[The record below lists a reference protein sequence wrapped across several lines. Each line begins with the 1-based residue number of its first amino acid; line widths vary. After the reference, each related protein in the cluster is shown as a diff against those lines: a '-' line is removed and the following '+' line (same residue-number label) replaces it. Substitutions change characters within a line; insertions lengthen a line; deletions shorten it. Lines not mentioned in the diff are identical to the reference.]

1 MQNNNKEFYEYFYN
15 RKSNS
20 TTKSCAAKWEFFLLK
35 SILKYA
41 KKEGINNILEV
52 GCGQGNK
59 TAIISDYFKQAKI
72 IGIDPSSAGI
82 RNARENYSNY
92 KNIEFVEYELNSFIE
107 KSNIKKFDL
116 VAALEILEHV
126 DDWESLLDD
135 IINVSNR
142 YILLSFPTGKMR
154 DYERHIGHLR
164 NFKRGEV
171 ENFLD
176 LRGFKIVK
184 TFYSGFPF
192 YTPLARDYV
201 NRNYNNFM
209 KSIEHEFTKSQ
220 EIFHHFV
227 YLIFRYFTFKNI
239 GDNFAGLFIKHDIAI
254 RSNGG
259 GVNYN
264 IIIVILYKNY
274 ICYSYIYR
282 FLFKFIIF

>member
-1 MQNNNKEFYEYFYN
+1 MENNNKEFYEYFYN

-20 TTKSCAAKWEFFLLK
+20 SIKSCEAKYDYWLLNC
-35 SILKYA
+35 ILKYA

-72 IGIDPSSAGI
+72 IGIEPSSAGI

-126 DDWESLLDD
+126 EDWESLLDD
-135 IINVSNR
+135 IINVSNK
-142 YILLSFPTGKMR
+142 YILLSFPTGRMR
-154 DYERHIGHLR
+154 DYEKHVGHLR
-164 NFKRGEV
+164 NFKKGEI
-171 ENFLD
+171 ENFLGA
-176 LRGFKIVK
+176 RGVKSIK
-184 TFYSGFPF
+184 TFYAGFPL
-192 YTPLARDYV
+192 YTPFARDYV

-227 YLIFRYFTFKNI
+227 YLIFRYFNFKSI
-239 GDNFAGLFIKHDIAI
+239 GDKFLGLFIK
-254 RSNGG
+254 N
-259 GVNYN
+259 NN
-264 IIIVILYKNY
+264 
-274 ICYSYIYR
+274 
-282 FLFKFIIF
+282 

>member
-1 MQNNNKEFYEYFYN
+1 MDNYNKEFYEYFYN

-20 TTKSCAAKWEFFLLK
+20 STKSCASKWEFFLLK

-41 KKEGINNILEV
+41 PKEDVNNILEV

-72 IGIDPSSAGI
+72 IGIDPSAPGI

-92 KNIEFVEYELNSFIE
+92 KNIEFVEEELNSFIE
-107 KSNIKKFDL
+107 KSYIKKFDL

-126 DDWESLLDD
+126 EDWESLLED
-135 IINVSNR
+135 IINVSNK

-154 DYERHIGHLR
+154 DYEKHIGHLR

-184 TFYSGFPF
+184 TFYSGFPL
-192 YTPLARDYV
+192 YTPLARDYIDKH
-201 NRNYNNFM
+201 YDSFIQ
-209 KSIEHEFTKSQ
+209 SIDTKFTKSQ
-220 EIFHHFV
+220 ELFHNFV
-227 YLIFRYFTFKNI
+227 YFSFKYFCFKNI
-239 GDNFAGLFIKHDIAI
+239 GDKFTGLFIKDSITI
-254 RSNGG
+254 NSNGG
-259 GVNYN
+259 G
-264 IIIVILYKNY
+264 II
-274 ICYSYIYR
+274 S
-282 FLFKFIIF
+282 

>member
-1 MQNNNKEFYEYFYN
+1 M
-15 RKSNS
+15 
-20 TTKSCAAKWEFFLLK
+20 
-35 SILKYA
+35 
-41 KKEGINNILEV
+41 EV

-59 TAIISDYFKQAKI
+59 TAIIADYFKQSKI

-126 DDWESLLDD
+126 EDWESLLED
-135 IINVSNR
+135 IIKASNK
-142 YILLSFPTGKMR
+142 YILLSFPTGRMR
-154 DYERHIGHLR
+154 NYEKYIGHLR

-192 YTPLARDYV
+192 YTPLARDYID
-201 NRNYNNFM
+201 RNYNNFM
-209 KSIEHEFTKSQ
+209 KSIEQEFSKSQ
-220 EIFHHFV
+220 EIFHHLI

-239 GDNFAGLFIKHDIAI
+239 GDNFAGLFIKHDITI
-254 RSNGG
+254 RSKGG
-259 GVNYN
+259 GK
-264 IIIVILYKNY
+264 L
-274 ICYSYIYR
+274 
-282 FLFKFIIF
+282 

>member
-1 MQNNNKEFYEYFYN
+1 MENNNKEFYEYFYN

-20 TTKSCAAKWEFFLLK
+20 STKSCASKWEFFLLK

-41 KKEGINNILEV
+41 PKEDVNNILEV

-72 IGIDPSSAGI
+72 TGIDPSASGI

-92 KNIEFVEYELNSFIE
+92 KNIEFVEEELNSFIE
-107 KSNIKKFDL
+107 KSYIKKFDL

-126 DDWESLLDD
+126 ENWESLLED
-135 IINVSNR
+135 IINVSNK

-154 DYERHIGHLR
+154 DYEKHIGHLR

-209 KSIEHEFTKSQ
+209 KSIECEFTKSQ

-227 YLIFRYFTFKNI
+227 YLIFRYFTFHNI
-239 GDNFAGLFIKHDIAI
+239 GDQFSGLFVKADITTN
-254 RSNGG
+254 SNGG
-259 GVNYN
+259 GKLYN
-264 IIIVILYKNY
+264 NINNF
-274 ICYSYIYR
+274 R
-282 FLFKFIIF
+282 